1 MHGEIMDLTNNDIA
15 NDDNDKYRNHTNLKS
30 DSSNSKEDTHTIQS
44 EIINF
49 KKYKFIKYELL

>member
-1 MHGEIMDLTNNDIA
+1 MDLTNNDIA